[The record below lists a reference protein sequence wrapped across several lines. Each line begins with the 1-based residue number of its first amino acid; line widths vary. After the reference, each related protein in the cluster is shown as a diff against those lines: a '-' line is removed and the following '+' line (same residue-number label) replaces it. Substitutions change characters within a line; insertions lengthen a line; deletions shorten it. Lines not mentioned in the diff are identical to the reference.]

1 MKIRILIGK
10 VFGDDHFISIAFP
23 DGRAAVLS
31 LVSNNVVIYDGGKAY
46 RAELKPV
53 DSSDIDFYLPI
64 EGEIRGGNFTARRI
78 VEDGRMFIVVGDKR
92 YEVGKVLEVEV

>member
-23 DGRAAVLS
+23 GGRAAVLS
-31 LVSNNVVIYDGGKAY
+31 LVSNGVMIYDGGKAY

-53 DSSDIDFYLPI
+53 DSSDIDFYLPL
-64 EGEIRGGNFTARRI
+64 EGEIHGTARKV
-78 VEDGRMFIVVGDKR
+78 VEDGRMFIIVGDKR